1 MSVFDR
7 LDATVVFSD
16 EERMLIESVRGLARE
31 KSPRAPRATTRPA
44 NSRGTT

>member
-7 LDATVVFSD
+7 LDATVAFSD

-31 KSPRAPRATTRPA
+31 KIAPRAARYDAT
-44 NSRGTT
+44 G